1 MLSNTGITLVIL
13 TTLLSVLIIY
23 KSFTELRIENNF
35 INKKI
40 FNLVT
45 FQTTFSILS
54 FFVLIA
60 GFVISDFSL
69 INVYENSHTK
79 KPFFYKVSGA
89 WGSHE
94 GSFICR

>member
-23 KSFTELRIENNF
+23 KSFTELHIENNL

-54 FFVLIA
+54 FFGHKLNGVTIVA
-60 GFVISDFSL
+60 STIIFEDQTSF
-69 INVYENSHTK
+69 TK
-79 KPFFYKVSGA
+79 S
-89 WGSHE
+89 
-94 GSFICR
+94 ID

>member
-23 KSFTELRIENNF
+23 KSFTELHIENNL

-60 GFVISDFSL
+60 GFIIFSAGKYL
-69 INVYENSHTK
+69 
-79 KPFFYKVSGA
+79 F
-89 WGSHE
+89 
-94 GSFICR
+94 RL